1 VGCCRNIGSRCGK
14 TATEKQASPEG
25 LNGYPRGKTSQIEK
39 DQAMLRDKS
48 LIPLSRQHQHA
59 LALCVRIDRASPI
72 VDGDLPTWRAE
83 IAQHFEQEIRIHFAA
98 EEQVL
103 FPAAR
108 EFPEL
113 RSLVEELIADHAWL
127 RECFARVHGL
137 SGEDLSA
144 FARRLS
150 GHIRKEERQLFERMQ
165 EWMSAEALA
174 GLGSQLEDALK
185 DSTQACALPAARHRL
200 TLHSS

>member
-1 VGCCRNIGSRCGK
+1 
-14 TATEKQASPEG
+14 
-25 LNGYPRGKTSQIEK
+25 
-39 DQAMLRDKS
+39 MLRDKS

-72 VDGDLPTWRAE
+72 ADGDLPTWRAE
-83 IAQHFEQEIRIHFAA
+83 IAQHFEREIQIHFAA

-108 EFPEL
+108 KFPEL
-113 RSLVEELIADHAWL
+113 TSLVEDLIADHLHL
-127 RECFARVHGL
+127 RECFASVHGM
-137 SGEDLSA
+137 SVEDLPA

-165 EWMSAEALA
+165 ELMSAQALA
-174 GLGSQLEDALK
+174 ALGSQLEEALK
-185 DSTQACALPAARHRL
+185 DAARACALPAAA
-200 TLHSS
+200 TKVE